1 MYMYYLIH
9 VLQEAEKL
17 REKLDIYLVLP
28 REEKNREEVHL
39 QMAYRIYKFSSLFL
53 WYAYWKRNEA
63 KLNVS
68 NFL

>member
-9 VLQEAEKL
+9 VLQEAKTL
-17 REKLDIYLVLP
+17 REKLDTYMALQ

-53 WYAYWKRNEA
+53 WYAQWKRNES
-63 KLNVS
+63 KLKVS
-68 NFL
+68 NVL

>member
-9 VLQEAEKL
+9 VLQEAKTL
-17 REKLDIYLVLP
+17 REKLDTYMALP
-28 REEKNREEVHL
+28 REEKNREEVYL

-53 WYAYWKRNEA
+53 WYAYWKRNES